1 MTHRSERAGKR
12 ALFVVVACGALTLAV
27 PALAATSPWVKKAD
41 VVCGIWDKKA
51 VAALG
56 ANPKP
61 PTTAKGEFN
70 FVVKA
75 RALESGQ
82 LHALEAIPPPRPAGV
97 PHAFALARADIK
109 EIDAGLAAYR
119 AGKEAAFAHD
129 VNVWQSDHRTS
140 QAFIN
145 LGAIA
150 CA

>member
-1 MTHRSERAGKR
+1 M
-12 ALFVVVACGALTLAV
+12 VVACGAVAV
-27 PALAATSPWVKKAD
+27 AIPALAATSPWVKKAD
-41 VVCGIWDKKA
+41 VVCSLWDKKA
-51 VAALG
+51 TAALG

-61 PTTAKGEFN
+61 PTTARGEFN

-109 EIDAGLAAYR
+109 ELDAGLAAYR
-119 AGKEAAFAHD
+119 AGKLSTFAHD
-129 VNVWQSDHRTS
+129 VDVWQSDHRTS
-140 QAFIN
+140 QAFID